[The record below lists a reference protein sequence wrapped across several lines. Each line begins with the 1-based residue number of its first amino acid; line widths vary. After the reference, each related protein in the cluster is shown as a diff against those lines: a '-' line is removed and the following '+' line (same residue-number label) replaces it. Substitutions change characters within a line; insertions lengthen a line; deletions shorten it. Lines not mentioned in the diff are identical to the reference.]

1 MNPLQAKGR
10 ALKQLIDASIAEK
23 KDFSDTGETIK
34 AYGHKADEKKIYEG
48 MGLEAEL
55 WFKTTVAMT
64 AQAIDL
70 ICPYL
75 YPANPYRCG
84 KVRNHPF
91 EDPDAK
97 NLRAARNS
105 LMESYLNYTPDE
117 TDLYGE
123 SVRSI
128 NQSQIYGAGVLW
140 TGFNER
146 KGLVQSSYDSVENLQ
161 VDPDAS
167 TWSRV
172 NWVSRTWEKTRWKLL
187 DENPK
192 AAQIIAQLKPS
203 KTSKSNVGKQN
214 DLITVYEVWMR
225 VGLHRYMEQGL
236 LPSVDENTGQP
247 ITYTD
252 APRKYLV
259 SDDGKIISETTWE
272 IPFFMDDLW
281 PCEVLSYIEDES
293 SIWPISPMRAGLP
306 FQKALNWLYIFYLT
320 KIRFCSRSIFA
331 IMEHADSDLT
341 AEAKKILESWNDL
354 PFISVRTGNDQLKLG
369 DIFQQL
375 DLNPRTED
383 FQKAH
388 AIIKREFQEHTGLY
402 DILHYGEGETQ
413 DRSATATDFKDKTSK
428 TRINYRIDRVVKWQS
443 RVSRKEALGARFLHT
458 PEQID
463 TILGAGSGE
472 IWGRIMPPAQAA
484 GDPMAVDFQQWFL
497 ETDYSIV
504 STSMRRHDVDAKIDA
519 LKEYLSTTGA
529 VQMKSPDPL
538 ERAMAYEASA
548 EYFEAI
554 GGSDSLVQGQKDMA
568 QTLRDQAAAMMA
580 QQQAMAAAGVD
591 PATGQPMQGQPV
603 AGAPAEPQP
612 VGGY

>member
-1 MNPLQAKGR
+1 MNPLQAKGI
-10 ALKQLIDASIAEK
+10 ALKRLIDASIKEK
-23 KDFSDTGETIK
+23 EDFTKTGSEIK
-34 AYGHKADEKKIYEG
+34 AYGHKADDRRIFEG
-48 MGLEAEL
+48 MGMQAEL
-55 WFKTTVAMT
+55 WFRTTVAMT

-84 KVRNHPF
+84 KIRPHPF
-91 EDPDAK
+91 SPPDVQQ
-97 NLRAARNS
+97 LCAARNS
-105 LMESYLNYTPDE
+105 LMESYLNFTPEE

-123 SVRSI
+123 SVRAI
-128 NQSQIYGAGVLW
+128 NQSQVYGAGVLW

-146 KGLVQSSYDSVENLQ
+146 KGLVQSSYDSIENLQ
-161 VDPDAS
+161 KDPDA
-167 TWSRV
+167 TTENTV
-172 NWVSRTWEKTRWKLL
+172 NWVSRTWEKPRWKWLA
-187 DENPK
+187 ENPK

-214 DLITVYEVWMR
+214 DLIVCYEVWMR
-225 VGLHRYMEQGL
+225 VGLHRYMAHGELPTVDEQGNPL
-236 LPSVDENTGQP
+236 Q
-247 ITYTD
+247 YTD

-259 SDDGKIISETTWE
+259 SDCGKIISESTWE

-281 PCEVLSYIEDES
+281 PCEVLSYIEDEE

-306 FQKALNWLYIFYLT
+306 FQKALNWLYIFYMT

-331 IMEHADSDLT
+331 IMDNPGNDLGD
-341 AEAKKILESWNDL
+341 EAKKLLESWDDL
-354 PFISVRTGNDQLKLG
+354 PFLSVRTGNDQLKLA

-383 FQKAH
+383 FERAH

-402 DILHYGEGETQ
+402 DIMHYGEGETQ
-413 DRSATATDFKDKTSK
+413 DRSARATDFKDKTSK

-443 RVSRKEALGARFLHT
+443 KLSRKEALGARFLHT

-472 IWGRIMPPAQAA
+472 IWGRIMPPAQSQ

-504 STSMRRHDVDAKIDA
+504 STSMRRHDVDSKIEA

-529 VQMKSPDPL
+529 VQMKSPDPM
-538 ERAMAYEASA
+538 ERAMCYDASA
-548 EYFEAI
+548 EYFQLI
-554 GGSDSLVQGQKDMA
+554 GGSDQLVQSQKDMA
-568 QTLRDQAAAMMA
+568 QTLRDQAAAMQA
-580 QQQAMAAAGVD
+580 QQQAMLAGGID
-591 PATGQPMQGQPV
+591 PATGQPMGGAPV
-603 AGAPAEPQP
+603 AGAPEQPQP
-612 VGGY
+612 AGAY

>member
-1 MNPLQAKGR
+1 MNVLQAKGR

-23 KDFSDTGETIK
+23 KDFTDTGETIK

-48 MGLEAEL
+48 LGIQAEL

-84 KVRNHPF
+84 KVRQHPMA
-91 EDPDAK
+91 DPASQQ
-97 NLRAARNS
+97 LCAARNS
-105 LMESYLNYTPDE
+105 LMESYLNFTPEE

-123 SVRSI
+123 SVRAI
-128 NQSQIYGAGVLW
+128 NQSQIYGQGVLW

-146 KGLVQSSYDSVENLQ
+146 KGLVQSSYDSIDNLQ

-167 TWSRV
+167 TWNRV

-203 KTSKSNVGKQN
+203 KTSKSQVGKQN
-214 DLITVYEVWMR
+214 DLIVVYEVWMR
-225 VGLHRYMEQGL
+225 VGLHRYMEAGL
-236 LPSVDENTGQP
+236 LPSIDDNGQP

-259 SDDGKIISETTWE
+259 SDDGKIISEGTWE

-293 SIWPISPMRAGLP
+293 SIWAISPMRAGLP

-320 KIRFCSRSIFA
+320 KIRFCSRTLFGVIDR
-331 IMEHADSDLT
+331 ADTDIGDQTKKLLECWDDMPFLNIRTSDDNL
-341 AEAKKILESWNDL
+341 KI
-354 PFISVRTGNDQLKLG
+354 G

-375 DLNPRTED
+375 NLDPRVED
-383 FQKAH
+383 FERSH
-388 AIIKREFQEHTGLY
+388 ALIKREFQEHTGLY
-402 DILHYGEGETQ
+402 DILHYGEGDTQ
-413 DRSATATDFKDKTSK
+413 DRSATATQFKEKTSK

-443 RVSRKEALGARFLHT
+443 RVARKEALGARFLHT

-472 IWGRIMPPAQAA
+472 IWGRIMPPAQAGMMA
-484 GDPMAVDFQQWFL
+484 DPMAVDFQQWFL
-497 ETDYSIV
+497 ETDYSII
-504 STSMRRHDVDAKIDA
+504 STSMVRHDVGAKIDA
-519 LKEYLSTTGA
+519 LKEYLQTNGP
-529 VQMKSPDPL
+529 VQAKSIDL
-538 ERAMAYEASA
+538 NERAIFYEVSA
-548 EYFEAI
+548 EYFELI
-554 GGSDSLVQGQKDMA
+554 GGSDQLIQSNKDMA
-568 QTLRDQAAAMMA
+568 KMLREQAAFMLE
-580 QQQAMAAAGVD
+580 QQRLASMQPPQPLNGPAASG
-591 PATGQPMQGQPV
+591 PSQQTQSE
-603 AGAPAEPQP
+603 APAS
-612 VGGY
+612 Y